1 MAAKKGGLGKGLD
14 SLIPAKTSPSGTKS
28 KKETDDKDIIYV
40 DINKIEP
47 NPDQPRKNFD
57 EDKLIELSESI
68 KQHGIMNPPLVLDK
82 KDYYM
87 IIGGERR
94 WRASKMAGL
103 KKIPVIVKKNLTEQQ
118 VAEWALIDNIQRE
131 DINSIEQA
139 KAYQKLLTD
148 YGWTQDKLAEVVSKS
163 RTAVTNQ
170 LRLLKLDERVSGMVV
185 DEMLSTGHARA
196 LLGIT
201 EPDKQFEAAQQVY
214 DESLSVRDTEKLVK
228 KLQSQKETITA
239 REKKAENTQL
249 DAVYAEQ
256 EEKMKRLFGTK
267 VTINRKNEKSGKIE
281 IEYYSKEELDH
292 LLEMFYT
299 IKEA

>member
-1 MAAKKGGLGKGLD
+1 MAAKKSGLGKGID
-14 SLIPAKTSPSGTKS
+14 SLIPAKAGSSAGKTKR
-28 KKETDDKDIIYV
+28 ETDDKDILLV

-103 KKIPVIVKKNLTEQQ
+103 KKIPVIVKKDLTDQQ
-118 VAEWALIDNIQRE
+118 VAEWALIDNLQRE
-131 DINSIEQA
+131 DINPIEQA
-139 KAYQKLLTD
+139 EAYQKLLSD
-148 YGWTQDKLAEVVSKS
+148 HDWTQDKLAEVVSKS
-163 RTAVTNQ
+163 RTAVTNA
-170 LRLLKLDERVSGMVV
+170 LRLLKLDQRVRQMVV

-201 EPDKQFEAAQQVY
+201 ESEKQFEAAQQVY

-228 KLQSQKETITA
+228 KLQSQKETLTEK
-239 REKKAENTQL
+239 EKKAGNAQL

-256 EEKMKRLFGTK
+256 EEKMKNLLGTK
-267 VTINRKNEKSGKIE
+267 VTISRKNEKSGKIE
-281 IEYYSKEELDH
+281 IEYYSPEELDH

-299 IKEA
+299 IKR

>member
-14 SLIPAKTSPSGTKS
+14 SLIPAKTSSAGAKT
-28 KKETDDKDIIYV
+28 KKETDDKDIILV

-103 KKIPVIVKKNLTEQQ
+103 KKIPVIVKKDLNEQQ

-131 DINSIEQA
+131 DINPIEQA
-139 KAYQKLLTD
+139 EAYQKLLSD
-148 YGWTQDKLAEVVSKS
+148 HDWTQDKLAEVVSKS
-163 RTAVTNQ
+163 RTAVTNS
-170 LRLLKLDERVSGMVV
+170 LRLLKLDERVRRMVV

-201 EPDKQFEAAQQVY
+201 EPDKQFEVAQQVY
-214 DESLSVRDTEKLVK
+214 DGSLSVRDTEKLVK
-228 KLQSQKETITA
+228 KLQSQKETITS
-239 REKKAENTQL
+239 REKKADNEQL

-256 EEKMKRLFGTK
+256 EEKLKRLFGTK
-267 VTINRKNEKSGKIE
+267 VTINRKNEKSGRIE
-281 IEYYSKEELDH
+281 IEYYSQEELDH
-292 LLEMFYT
+292 LLEQFYK
-299 IKEA
+299 IK

>member
-14 SLIPAKTSPSGTKS
+14 SLIPAKAESAGTKT
-28 KKETDDKDIIYV
+28 KNDTAEKDMILV

-57 EDKLIELSESI
+57 DEKLIELSESI
-68 KQHGIMNPPLVLDK
+68 KQHGIMNPPLVLEI

-103 KKIPVIVKKNLTEQQ
+103 KEIPVIVKKDLTDQQ
-118 VAEWALIDNIQRE
+118 VAEWALIDNIQRT
-131 DINSIEQA
+131 DINPIELA
-139 KAYQKLLTD
+139 EAYQKLLTD
-148 YGWTQDKLAEVVSKS
+148 HDWTQDKLAEVVSKS
-163 RTAVTNQ
+163 RTAVTNS
-170 LRLLKLDERVSGMVV
+170 LRLLKLDERVRRMVV

-201 EPDKQFEAAQQVY
+201 EADKQFEIAQQVY

-228 KLQSQKETITA
+228 KLQSQKETISGK
-239 REKKAENTQL
+239 EKKDGNPQL

-267 VTINRKNEKSGKIE
+267 VSIHRKNEKSGKIE
-281 IEYYSKEELDH
+281 IEYYSPEELDH
-292 LLEMFYT
+292 LLEMFLSM
-299 IKEA
+299 KQ

>member
-1 MAAKKGGLGKGLD
+1 MAAKKSGLGKGID
-14 SLIPAKTSPSGTKS
+14 SLIPAKTGSSAGKTKR
-28 KKETDDKDIIYV
+28 ETDDKDILLV

-103 KKIPVIVKKNLTEQQ
+103 KKIPVIVKKDLTDQQ

-131 DINSIEQA
+131 DINPIEQA
-139 KAYQKLLTD
+139 EAYQKLLSD
-148 YGWTQDKLAEVVSKS
+148 HDWTQDKLAEVVSKS
-163 RTAVTNQ
+163 RTAVTNA
-170 LRLLKLDERVSGMVV
+170 LRLLKLDQRVRQMVV

-201 EPDKQFEAAQQVY
+201 ESEKQFEAAQQVY

-228 KLQSQKETITA
+228 KLQSQKETLTEK
-239 REKKAENTQL
+239 EKKAGNAQL

-256 EEKMKRLFGTK
+256 EEKMKNLLGTK
-267 VTINRKNEKSGKIE
+267 VTISRKNEKSGRIE
-281 IEYYSKEELDH
+281 IEYYSPEELDH

-299 IKEA
+299 IKR

>member
-14 SLIPAKTSPSGTKS
+14 SLIPSKAGSAETKNDAA
-28 KKETDDKDIIYV
+28 EKDMILV

-68 KQHGIMNPPLVLDK
+68 KQHGIMNPPLVLEK

-103 KKIPVIVKKNLTEQQ
+103 KEIPVIVKKDLTDQQ
-118 VAEWALIDNIQRE
+118 VAEWALIDNIQRT
-131 DINSIEQA
+131 DINPIELA
-139 KAYQKLLTD
+139 EAYQKLLTD
-148 YGWTQDKLAEVVSKS
+148 HDWTQDKLAEVVSKS
-163 RTAVTNQ
+163 RTAVTNS
-170 LRLLKLDERVSGMVV
+170 LRLLKLDERVRRMVV

-196 LLGIT
+196 LLGIA
-201 EPDKQFEAAQQVY
+201 EGDKQFEVAQQVY

-228 KLQSQKETITA
+228 KLQSQKETISS
-239 REKKAENTQL
+239 REQKEGNPQL
-249 DAVYAEQ
+249 DAIYAEQ

-267 VTINRKNEKSGKIE
+267 VSIHRKNEKSGKIE
-281 IEYYSKEELDH
+281 IEYYSPEELDH
-292 LLEMFYT
+292 LLEMFLT
-299 IKEA
+299 MKQ